1 MRLFKSSWLLVII
14 LLLTVVSLAA
24 CGDST
29 STSIPVAAAPTTAVS
44 VTVAP
49 TKAAVTTAAGATT
62 AAAGGTTAA
71 AAAPTPPLPTQADAK
86 AEAGRLIFAK
96 TCAGCHA
103 GQGTQAGRSPQL
115 SVSQNAINADFV
127 RTQVRNG
134 KGRMPAYDQ
143 TKISDA
149 DLENIILYLK
159 AIHT

>member
-1 MRLFKSSWLLVII
+1 MHLFKSSGLLVIV
-14 LLLTVVSLAA
+14 LLLAVVSLAA

-29 STSIPVAAAPTTAVS
+29 STSVPVAAAPTTAVS

-49 TKAAVTTAAGATT
+49 TKAVTTAAGATT

-115 SVSQNAINADFV
+115 SVSQNATNADFV

-134 KGRMPAYDQ
+134 KGRMPAYDA
-143 TKISDA
+143 TKVSDA